1 MNERLT
7 EQLKERLENEKS
19 SLKKELESF
28 AIEDK
33 DIKHNWKAKYPN
45 REIGNMEEEADE
57 SQEYDAMV
65 SLEQSLEI
73 KLKNVEMALEK
84 LAKGEYGKCEKCEK
98 EIEEDRLIA
107 YPEANLCISCNK

>member
-84 LAKGEYGKCEKCEK
+84 LAKGEYGKCEKCKK
-98 EIEEDRLIA
+98 EIEEDRLVA